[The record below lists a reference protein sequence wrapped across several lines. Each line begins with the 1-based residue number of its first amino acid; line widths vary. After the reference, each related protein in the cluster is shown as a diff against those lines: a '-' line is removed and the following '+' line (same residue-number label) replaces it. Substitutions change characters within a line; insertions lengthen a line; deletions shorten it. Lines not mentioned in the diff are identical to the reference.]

1 MRRNRTR
8 RALLLTVFACL
19 LAAAPALAAPDRG
32 DGAAPRA
39 ERPAWT
45 EEVRDAAIALWERLR
60 IVLGGGEPTKPDR
73 TPGSGLDPDG
83 WKSRPE

>member
-1 MRRNRTR
+1 MRRSRAC

-32 DGAAPRA
+32 EGAAPGA

-45 EEVRDAAIALWERLR
+45 DEVRDAVISLWERLR
-60 IVLGGGEPTKPDR
+60 IVVGGEEPNKTDR

-83 WKSRPE
+83 WKAKTE